1 MAKITTEQKYV
12 LGVYRPGE
20 DSSKLVTE
28 WWDTTCTAC
37 GVEVRFMKVDRYI
50 TGPNQAVSRP
60 TRPRCEACFR
70 AAKALAARQRADL
83 AARAAAINAAAANA
97 ADPAK

>member
-1 MAKITTEQKYV
+1 MTMAKITTEQKYV

-28 WWDTTCTAC
+28 WWDTTCGAC
-37 GVEVRFMKVDRYI
+37 GVEVRFTKVDRI

-60 TRPRCEACFR
+60 TRPRCVACFR
-70 AAKALAARQRADL
+70 ATK
-83 AARAAAINAAAANA
+83 
-97 ADPAK
+97 